1 MTLDY
6 RSPHQKRRPNSILQ
20 GYGDGYALK
29 LALDG
34 CAHRARILRGPTAKL
49 SPKAADL
56 ANRLARRWD
65 PKFDARIASA
75 SIYPEDLDPD
85 LFETQ
90 QETYLRRY
98 FPPSGSPP
106 N

>member
-1 MTLDY
+1 V
-6 RSPHQKRRPNSILQ
+6 
-20 GYGDGYALK
+20 
-29 LALDG
+29 
-34 CAHRARILRGPTAKL
+34 
-49 SPKAADL
+49 
-56 ANRLARRWD
+56 ANGLARRWD
-65 PKFDARIASA
+65 PKFEARIAPV